1 MISLLE
7 ESKSKAP
14 IVASWKRSKEFGV
27 DPVQVE
33 NDILTGGELKDR
45 QGRLYD
51 FFRTSDCLLE
61 RLYAQLKKT
70 SFMLIV
76 SDPDG
81 YIVRSWADSPFIH
94 RARKVWLDAGANWHE
109 RVKGTN
115 AIGVALA
122 EKSPVSVVGKEHYC
136 RENQFLTC
144 YASPIYS
151 PTGELLGILDVSGDA
166 RNHQPH
172 TLGMVI
178 AATHACQTQML
189 LENAQNELTLS
200 LQETDTI
207 VQTVGQP
214 LISVD
219 ENGLITRINQ
229 EAADLLNRPI
239 AECIGQPLSRWFQS
253 NANDLLSSRGSST
266 KKIRLVSDND
276 GTATTWVVKAI
287 HDGRR
292 KVYRSV
298 LRPEEPRKKF
308 EGGKSV
314 SSNREMVFQC
324 PKIQN
329 VLKTAAAIARTNTT
343 VLIQGETGTGK
354 EWVAQYIHEASGRR
368 GPLVVVNCAAIPE
381 QLIESELFGY
391 EKGSFTGARSEGHI
405 GKFEAANGGTL
416 FLDEIG
422 ELPLTV
428 QAVLL
433 RVLEEKKV
441 IRIGSHQ
448 PKPVDIR
455 IVAATNRILA
465 QEVKEGRFRPD
476 LYYRLCEFELFL
488 PPLRERS
495 DLFQLVHH
503 FLQKNA
509 RNVGVKQFMLDDDSW
524 KKIQRYHWPGN
535 IRELRQVLCQAA
547 YRAYFV
553 RESSIIKAQD
563 LTFPQEKEIE
573 ETRRHNLIDV
583 QEEDAI
589 VQAIQNAKGNLSE
602 ASRLLGI
609 SRTTLYRKMEQYP
622 RLRKIRES
630 SKQGV
635 H

>member
-1 MISLLE
+1 MLE

-45 QGRLYD
+45 QGRLHD
-51 FFRTSDCLLE
+51 FFRTSNSLLE
-61 RLYAQLKKT
+61 RLYAHLKKT

-136 RENQFLTC
+136 RENHFLTC

-166 RNHQPH
+166 RNHQSH

-178 AATHACQTQML
+178 AATQACQTQML
-189 LENAQNELTLS
+189 LENARNELILC

-229 EAADLLNRPI
+229 EAASLLKRPI
-239 AECIGQPLSRWFQS
+239 SECIGQPLSHWFQS
-253 NANDLLSSRGSST
+253 NTNDLLSSRGSST

-276 GTATTWVVKAI
+276 GKATTWVVKAI

-292 KVYRSV
+292 KVYRAI

-314 SSNREMVFQC
+314 SSNSEMVFQC

-329 VLKTAAAIARTNTT
+329 VLKTAAAIARTDAT

-381 QLIESELFGY
+381 QLIESEMFGY

-422 ELPLTV
+422 ELPLGV

-455 IVAATNRILA
+455 IVAATNRVLA
-465 QEVKEGRFRPD
+465 QEVKEGRFRSD

-495 DLFQLVHH
+495 DLFQLVRH

-509 RNVGVKQFMLDDDSW
+509 RDVGVEQFVLDDDSW

-535 IRELRQVLCQAA
+535 IRELRQILRQAA

-553 RESSIIKAQD
+553 RRSTIIKTQD
-563 LTFPQEKEIE
+563 LAFPQEKEIE
-573 ETRRHNLIDV
+573 VNRRHNSIYV

-622 RLRKIRES
+622 RLREIRES